1 MPNALP
7 ALDAH
12 RPPFPPAAPVRTLA
26 AVDAPDTSDE
36 ALMLAYAAGDAGAFG
51 QLYARHRTRLY
62 RYLLRQLRDSGSP
75 LVITQDGRPAA
86 VLLTPEAYDA
96 LAAAA
101 PIRAS
106 MDSFSTPPAPPAED
120 VVGWLDTWA
129 TENEI
134 PLPPAFPA

>member
-1 MPNALP
+1 MDTLRVSTGIVPLGEFKANA
-7 ALDAH
+7 AK
-12 RPPFPPAAPVRTLA
+12 
-26 AVDAPDTSDE
+26 
-36 ALMLAYAAGDAGAFG
+36 
-51 QLYARHRTRLY
+51 
-62 RYLLRQLRDSGSP
+62 LLRHLRDSGSP
-75 LVITQDGRPAA
+75 LVITQNGRPAA